1 MKKPKKDI
9 VPFSDVCMENK
20 QTEEFYTYMR
30 DEQYRTVLRSAFEED
45 AIKIAR
51 EFALNKKQ
59 MAKLAEDLKKKY
71 AENFY
76 FIIEDTEGI
85 FLGMLELDQED
96 DDKAEIIIK
105 YPAFKAGNQ
114 QLNEILREGYRNR
127 ICQTINR
134 FCIEVGLNFKAAE
147 YKTN

>member
-1 MKKPKKDI
+1 MKKPKRDI

-30 DEQYRTVLRSAFEED
+30 DEQYGTVLRSAFEED

-59 MAKLAEDLKKKY
+59 MAKLAEDLKKKD

-134 FCIEVGLNFKAAE
+134 FCIEVDLIFKAAE

>member
-30 DEQYRTVLRSAFEED
+30 DEQYGTVLRSAFEED

>member
-30 DEQYRTVLRSAFEED
+30 DEQYGTVLRSAFEED

-59 MAKLAEDLKKKY
+59 MTKLAEDLKKKD

-76 FIIEDTEGI
+76 FMIEDTEGK
-85 FLGMLELDQED
+85 FLGIMKLEDE
-96 DDKAEIIIK
+96 DKAEIIIK
-105 YPAFKAGNQ
+105 YPAFKAGNP
-114 QLNEILREGYRNR
+114 QLNEFLRQGYRNR
-127 ICQTINR
+127 IHQTINR
-134 FCIEVGLNFKAAE
+134 FCIEVDLIFKAAE

>member
-30 DEQYRTVLRSAFEED
+30 DEQYGTVLRSAFEED

-134 FCIEVGLNFKAAE
+134 FCIEVGLTFKAAE

>member
-30 DEQYRTVLRSAFEED
+30 DEQYGTVLRSAFEED

-51 EFALNKKQ
+51 EFAWNKEQ
-59 MAKLAEDLKKKY
+59 TAKLPEDWKKKY

-134 FCIEVGLNFKAAE
+134 FCIEVGLTFKAAE
-147 YKTN
+147 YKSN

>member
-1 MKKPKKDI
+1 MKKPKRDI

-30 DEQYRTVLRSAFEED
+30 DEQYGTVLRSAFEED

-59 MAKLAEDLKKKY
+59 MAKLAEDLKKKD

-134 FCIEVGLNFKAAE
+134 FCIEVGLTFKAAE

>member
-30 DEQYRTVLRSAFEED
+30 DEQYGTVLRSAFEED

-59 MAKLAEDLKKKY
+59 MAKLAEDLKKKD

-76 FIIEDTEGI
+76 FMIEDTEGI

-134 FCIEVGLNFKAAE
+134 FCIEVGLTFKAAE

>member
-1 MKKPKKDI
+1 MKKPKRDI

-30 DEQYRTVLRSAFEED
+30 DEQYGTVLRSAFEED

-134 FCIEVGLNFKAAE
+134 FCIEVGLTFKAAE